1 MTLIVIAMGCTRL
14 QFPSLNETIA
24 AVTSRV
30 RSTAPHVGLLTF
42 SSMAGVILERDCTAS
57 ENAALA
63 ELVTYWHARN
73 VQILSDQH
81 IPSQSFGGVLQT
93 IWNMTTMVEVR
104 RNNPCFRFQVF
115 PPRDLPRQTPD
126 RNRIIPIDRGG
137 PALSLRICVW

>member
-93 IWNMTTMVEVR
+93 IWNMTTMVEVCR
-104 RNNPCFRFQVF
+104 RNTFFRFRIFLLVMCQDR
-115 PPRDLPRQTPD
+115 PQTE
-126 RNRIIPIDRGG
+126 IGSFQSTEGG
-137 PALSLRICVW
+137 LLSLRICVW